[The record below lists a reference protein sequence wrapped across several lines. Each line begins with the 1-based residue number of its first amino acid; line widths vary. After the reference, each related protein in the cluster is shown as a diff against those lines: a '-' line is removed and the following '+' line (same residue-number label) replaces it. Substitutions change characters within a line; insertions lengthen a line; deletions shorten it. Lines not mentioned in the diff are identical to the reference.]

1 MAPAAKQV
9 STARLSRAGV
19 AWALLTVA
27 IWGMWSVYTRLGL
40 IRSLHPEDLV
50 ALRFGISGLLLL
62 PLLVPISRG
71 ISRSVWI
78 EGVLLAACQGA
89 PFVLLLAAGL
99 VFAPANHAPALTT
112 GLMPLFAA
120 VLSFLFFGKRTDIW
134 RSIGLALIICGAFT
148 LAGVSFRDEPKVLF
162 GDLLFV
168 GASVMATLYT
178 LRAGHLA
185 LTATQGAS
193 IVCVYSMVGYLPI
206 YFCLAD
212 VHRLWEAPAHEVL
225 FQAIYQGVLMGAVSM
240 LTFNKAIAL
249 LGAPT
254 ASAFVSLVP
263 VVATLAAIPVL
274 NEVPSFWDSLAVAA
288 ISCGV
293 VAAAGVFSRQ

>member
-62 PLLVPISRG
+62 PMLVTVSRG

-120 VLSFLFFGKRTDIW
+120 VLSFLFFGKRTDIP

-148 LAGVSFRDEPKVLF
+148 LAGVNFLDESKVLF

-168 GASVMATLYT
+168 GASVMATIYT

-185 LTATQGAS
+185 SPQPKEQALSVSTLWLGT
-193 IVCVYSMVGYLPI
+193 
-206 YFCLAD
+206 CLYTSA
-212 VHRLWEAPAHEVL
+212 W
-225 FQAIYQGVLMGAVSM
+225 
-240 LTFNKAIAL
+240 LTF
-249 LGAPT
+249 T
-254 ASAFVSLVP
+254 V
-263 VVATLAAIPVL
+263 
-274 NEVPSFWDSLAVAA
+274 
-288 ISCGV
+288 CGKRRHTKCFFRRFTKV
-293 VAAAGVFSRQ
+293 C